1 MEIFRYTKNNMLYT
15 ITTNGRGGGY
25 KAHPYNHKIEIG
37 VKFTSHSRFRDFTTA
52 MSLDDFT
59 IVSES

>member
-1 MEIFRYTKNNMLYT
+1 MLYT